1 MDLLDSDDSS
11 GRKAERTTFLDYI
24 QNGTEFSFIVAVDF
38 TASNE
43 NPSDSNSLHC
53 KDPTGA
59 PSQYITAIKSV
70 GDSSNFFV
78 LLIITKGVITD
89 LKATRSAIAQASCL
103 PMSSIIIGVGSK
115 DFSFMNLLDSD
126 DSSGR
131 KAEGDI
137 VQFVKLQR
145 FIRRQG
151 TRTTWNKEL
160 LTKKVPEELPDQLV
174 DYMKSK
180 RTKASGS
187 QETPYTL
194 HNFTVVSV
202 FIYSCFITL
211 YFIIL

>member
-1 MDLLDSDDSS
+1 MDLLDSDDSW
-11 GRKAERTTFLDYI
+11 
-24 QNGTEFSFIVAVDF
+24 
-38 TASNE
+38 
-43 NPSDSNSLHC
+43 
-53 KDPTGA
+53 
-59 PSQYITAIKSV
+59 
-70 GDSSNFFV
+70 
-78 LLIITKGVITD
+78 
-89 LKATRSAIAQASCL
+89 
-103 PMSSIIIGVGSK
+103 
-115 DFSFMNLLDSD
+115 
-126 DSSGR
+126 GR

-160 LTKKVPEELPDQLV
+160 LTKKVPEELPNQLV

>member
-1 MDLLDSDDSS
+1 MSSIIIGVGSKDFSFMDLLDSDDSS
-11 GRKAERTTFLDYI
+11 GRKAERPTFLDYI

-38 TASNE
+38 TASNG

-70 GDSSNFFV
+70 GDSSNFFA

-115 DFSFMNLLDSD
+115 DFNFMNLLGSD

-131 KAEGDI
+131 KGEKDI

-151 TRTTWNKEL
+151 TLAPRT
-160 LTKKVPEELPDQLV
+160 
-174 DYMKSK
+174 S
-180 RTKASGS
+180 AS
-187 QETPYTL
+187 
-194 HNFTVVSV
+194 
-202 FIYSCFITL
+202 
-211 YFIIL
+211 

>member
-1 MDLLDSDDSS
+1 MCSRSWSNAARNCIVPHQWKEEAKNLSTKFSQLILHNV
-11 GRKAERTTFLDYI
+11 RIETRPTFLDYI
-24 QNGTEFSFIVAVDF
+24 QNETKLKFIVAVDF
-38 TASNE
+38 TASNG

-59 PSQYITAIKSV
+59 PSQYITAIESV
-70 GDSSNFFV
+70 GDSSNLFV

-137 VQFVKLQR
+137 VQFV
-145 FIRRQG
+145 
-151 TRTTWNKEL
+151 
-160 LTKKVPEELPDQLV
+160 
-174 DYMKSK
+174 
-180 RTKASGS
+180 
-187 QETPYTL
+187 
-194 HNFTVVSV
+194 
-202 FIYSCFITL
+202 
-211 YFIIL
+211 